1 VTGQPAVCDTRE
13 EQYHLL
19 VLDPTHTR
27 VLAARPARSW
37 LLPFLKFRAQMPEAL
52 VFRPYLSRL
61 GVDATPIHEA
71 LLRDGCGIDG
81 GDGVDHVRGIAHRYI
96 AFEAHMSDVTAD
108 RLTWEPVRDLL
119 DGDAASVIPIQKTA
133 LRTCLERFQHA
144 VAPFDSPAQLRDVR
158 HWIHDHLS
166 AIGATITGDR
176 TYYRVRRFDM
186 VAAFPTTSGTMYFK
200 GGPRRMAHEAE
211 LTQALHA
218 LMPRHFPATLAYD
231 PERHWWLTPS
241 VPGND
246 LTSAPVS
253 EDVWLAAVKLLAA
266 AQRKAMTSRPVTT
279 ALAHRRFGAPQC
291 AAIAMRVRRML
302 ADGPFKE
309 HWSADRL
316 DTLEARLDTAIDRYF
331 SLELPPTWTPADF
344 VGLNI
349 FNDHGHVW
357 FIGVEESYL
366 APPTLAVSR
375 LFRDLRF
382 RVQAP
387 DPVIERLTDAY
398 IEAWQEQI
406 SGDVLRDALTETPAC
421 GMLFTLRSHL
431 DRHAR
436 HHGLWTSEGEGYPPN
451 TELHAEAHRLG
462 IALLPKASVANSPV
476 LV

>member
-1 VTGQPAVCDTRE
+1 VTDLPAVCDTRE

-19 VLDPTHTR
+19 VLDPTQTWI
-27 VLAARPARSW
+27 LAARPARSW
-37 LLPFLKFRAQMPEAL
+37 LLPFLKFRAHMPEAL

-81 GDGVDHVRGIAHRYI
+81 GDGDCVRGIAHRYI
-96 AFEAHMSDVTAD
+96 AFEAHMSEVTAD
-108 RLTWEPVRDLL
+108 RLTWEPVSDLL
-119 DGDAASVIPIQKTA
+119 EDDGTSIIPIQKTA
-133 LRTCLERFQHA
+133 IRTCLERFQHA

-158 HWIHDHLS
+158 QWLHDHLA
-166 AIGATITGDR
+166 AIGATITGEL

-186 VAAFPTTSGTMYFK
+186 VAVFPTTNGMMYFK

-231 PERHWWLTPS
+231 PDRHWWLTPG
-241 VPGND
+241 VPGSD
-246 LTSAPVS
+246 LTSAPVT
-253 EDVWLAAVKLLAA
+253 EEVWHAAIKLLAT
-266 AQRKAMTSRPVTT
+266 AQRKAMTSRPVTS
-279 ALAHRRFGAPQC
+279 ALAHRRFGAQQC
-291 AAIAMRVRRML
+291 CAVATRVRRML

-309 HWSADRL
+309 HWSAERL
-316 DTLEARLDTAIDRYF
+316 DTLEARLDTAIGRYF
-331 SLELPPTWTPADF
+331 ALELPSTWTPADF

-349 FNDHGHVW
+349 FNDNGHVW

-375 LFRDLRF
+375 LFHDLRF
-382 RVQAP
+382 RVQTP
-387 DPVIERLTDAY
+387 ETVIERLTDAY
-398 IEAWQEQI
+398 IEAWQDQI
-406 SGDVLRDALTETPAC
+406 PGDMLRDSLADMSVC
-421 GMLFTLRSHL
+421 GMLFTFRSHL

-462 IALLPKASVANSPV
+462 IALLPKAAVASSPV
-476 LV
+476 FA